1 MMKMFVLMILSAYL
15 SLWHEMSRIE
25 WKAKRVND
33 QIDLNYPSLQKNSL
47 SNKIICFSL
56 KKKNGECQYAYYA
69 KRVIV
74 LMAILL
80 MPWFVCVY
88 IYEWY
93 SVKQVLI
100 LHLVMLIIVISAP
113 TNVFHMIWGAYENK
127 KHM

>member
-15 SLWHEMSRIE
+15 SLWHEISRIE
-25 WKAKRVND
+25 WNANRINN
-33 QIDLNYPSLQKNSL
+33 QIDLDHPSLQKHSL

-80 MPWFVCVY
+80 IPWFVCVY
-88 IYEWY
+88 LFEWY
-93 SVKQVLI
+93 SIKQFLLVHLI
-100 LHLVMLIIVISAP
+100 MVTIVFSAP
-113 TNVFHMIWGAYENK
+113 TNVFHVIWGAYENK